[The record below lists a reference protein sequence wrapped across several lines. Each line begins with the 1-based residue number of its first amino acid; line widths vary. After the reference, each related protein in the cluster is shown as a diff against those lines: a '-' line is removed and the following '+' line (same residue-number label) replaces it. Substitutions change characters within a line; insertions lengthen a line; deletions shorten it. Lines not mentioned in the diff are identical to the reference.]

1 MTPDTLQ
8 ANAWCGQRVEG
19 AFDAAAAVWAAQPGF
34 LAPPVLTLGF
44 KPADLRDWKH
54 PDVGWGLVVPDDP
67 NRSGADK
74 SRGMDLSE
82 PLQALIKQR
91 GDAPVLRWF
100 SGLEEGRLR
109 RYGSDGM
116 ASDLRLSGTRG
127 TAANAVPRY
136 LLVAASPQAIPWRV
150 QYQLQT
156 EAFVGRLDLPPEGL
170 ARYVAALM
178 ADWSGSATKHRG
190 QPLVWAVDHGHPD
203 ITRLM
208 RKTVADRLAQSLG
221 ADAEFSMAGGY
232 LTDGQATV
240 PGLVQALQQRSP
252 AFVMTSSHGA
262 TFPLSDA
269 SALRDNLGLPV
280 DLAHQLLSP
289 AALNSWDASGCIWV
303 AHACCSA
310 GADDASS
317 FAPLFQGAS
326 TLAQTLAAVAQAG
339 PCQAPLPTALLGG
352 AHPARA
358 FIGHVEPTFDWTLR
372 DPVSGQ
378 STTQS
383 LIDSFYRGLHA
394 ERDARLGSMPVGMA
408 LDAHYKSVASLLLSH
423 IEALDDINQHV
434 AGAEDRALRAKLMA
448 MDRLA
453 MVILGDP
460 TVGLAVTA

>member
-1 MTPDTLQ
+1 MMRETLQ

-19 AFDAAAAVWAAQPGF
+19 AFDAAAAAWAAQPGF
-34 LAPPVLTLGF
+34 LAPAMPLGF
-44 KPADLRDWKH
+44 KPTDLRDWKH

-67 NRSGADK
+67 GQSGADK
-74 SRGMDLSE
+74 SCGLDLSE

-91 GDAPVLRWF
+91 GNAPVLRWF
-100 SGLEEGRLR
+100 PGLAEGRLR
-109 RYGSDGM
+109 RYGSDGKP
-116 ASDLRLSGTRG
+116 ADLRLSGPRG

-136 LLVAASPQAIPWRV
+136 LLVAASPLAVPWRV

-178 ADWSGSATKHRG
+178 ADWSGTAAKHRS

-208 RKTVADRLAQSLG
+208 RKTVADRLTQSFS
-221 ADAEFSMAGGY
+221 ADAEFAMTGGY
-232 LTDGQATV
+232 LTDSQATV
-240 PGLVQALQQRSP
+240 AGLVEALQQRNP

-262 TFPLSDA
+262 TFPLTDA
-269 SALRDNLGLPV
+269 AALRANLGLPV
-280 DLAHQLLSP
+280 DLAHQLVSP
-289 AALNSWDASGCIWV
+289 AALEGWDASGCIWV

-317 FAPLFQGAS
+317 FAPLFQSAS

-352 AHPARA
+352 EHPARA

-372 DPVSGQ
+372 DQVTGQ

-394 ERDARLGSMPVGMA
+394 ERDDKLGSRPVGMA
-408 LDAHYKSVASLLLSH
+408 LDAHYRSVASLLLSH
-423 IEALDDINQHV
+423 IEALDEINQHA